1 MGIACSETSSCDKM
15 RPAQEV
21 EANLED
27 GLGDEE
33 RYEVSD
39 KGEGPHEE
47 HSVDRNDDFCV
58 VPWCLALSH
67 SSGAVCS

>member
-1 MGIACSETSSCDKM
+1 MGITCREACSCDKE

-21 EANLED
+21 EGNLEE

-33 RYEVSD
+33 RDEVSD
-39 KGEGPHEE
+39 IVEGPHEE

-58 VPWCLALSH
+58 VPWCLALSR
-67 SSGAVCS
+67 SSRAVCS

>member
-1 MGIACSETSSCDKM
+1 MGVACSEACSCDKM

-21 EANLED
+21 EVNLEE

-33 RYEVSD
+33 RDEVSD
-39 KGEGPHEE
+39 IGEEPHEE

-58 VPWCLALSH
+58 VLWCLALSH
-67 SSGAVCS
+67 SSWAVYS